1 MYELTNQLAAL
12 EPPPVHMQELFAALR
27 TNQEA
32 TNEFLS
38 AITGAA
44 SLGEFMSPEHL
55 RRVTGATPILT

>member
-38 AITGAA
+38 AITGAT
-44 SLGEFMSPEHL
+44 SLGDFMAPENL
-55 RRVTGATPILT
+55 RRVMGPATILT